1 MFEGLPLI
9 VMAME
14 AESAPVREKLGLVG
28 DGNKFGEG
36 ISARLWSNESVHLV
50 TNGFDSRFGIDAIGT
65 IPASLYYLIR
75 LSENEPEHSYFCW
88 DVWRIYFKERFHW

>member
-28 DGNKFGEG
+28 DGNEFGEG

-65 IPASLYYLIR
+65 IPASL
-75 LSENEPEHSYFCW
+75 ST
-88 DVWRIYFKERFHW
+88 